1 MAYSS
6 PRHSQ
11 QFYQY
16 DASTPPP
23 PPPKPGRASGTATPS
38 QGPPL
43 PPPPGQASS
52 SGDPQQHSQTQYQ
65 QPGHQVSDQVAVPGP
80 EDGWLPDVLK
90 DKSYVSSCMTKDL
103 HHVLQTPELQHAI
116 IHNPETR
123 HGSLPASTA
132 PLQTLL
138 AQNIG
143 LAESLKQLE
152 AHVRHQRDDVQSRLL
167 AMRALERQWRAKQSE
182 QDEALR
188 EFSPPALYQ
197 RLSAAVGEQEAL
209 CRGLEESFL
218 DGEGFGGGEA
228 VASEREVTDFVRRLR
243 EGRKI
248 AYLRAE
254 RKERWDE
261 GRAARTAH
269 DRPGPHAQAPPS
281 SQFARASSAD
291 TRPLPA
297 SPPRQKASSLASIAI
312 SSFAAFRSQAPQ
324 PAAPPP
330 PFGLQSPPVRR
341 KPLPVDSP
349 IAGRFPVDQFNRPI
363 ATTAAPSLNSS
374 LAPPVTDED
383 LFVPRNLDD
392 NPHGRTPLT
401 ETTPQPAS
409 TSPKSFPVT
418 PTLPDPRHDRPASS
432 IHPHQQSR
440 SDALKAFGI
449 SGIHTRSPTMPNMP
463 LYNTANNVQRPQ
475 PKLDIDGATDDF
487 MDTYSYSPEGDSRSK
502 QNNKPKSPGGGG
514 FTSFFGW
521 NSRAQNGPESAGT
534 GYSERSPNLDSPR
547 FSRSNKAKPIGL
559 DIPAANSMGSYFNIP
574 GTPLLSS
581 SPQMN
586 AHVEELERE
595 LREVSSELAASIQRE
610 MELEDEVERWKA
622 ESSTG
627 ISDNRRTSDYYS
639 DSGTSSVRFP
649 ITDPESKL
657 EELDT
662 QRRKAEQERASLK
675 VRMAERLQEE
685 LRRRRD
691 LEEQV
696 QQLEDQVSNKSRVGS
711 VVEAPQVKELALSLE
726 DAKRRLAEE
735 RQVKENFEDLLTAL
749 REELE
754 KHRNEADNLRDEV
767 VPQLRARLEVLE
779 ADAADTEKLVYES
792 TRMQQEIKQLRSENE
807 SLAKARKQQ
816 LLQQQGQPVQFQSI
830 AEEADITPL
839 SNMRVGL
846 TRSNSLARSSAGLN
860 SKRGSLSRSNSV
872 KDRSGDMSPVGAPA
886 VSNPMKELEEQRD
899 ALHKALKHLLQR
911 QEMQQREFQRR
922 IREVEAERDAALN
935 LTPRRTA
942 FHKEVTGLRR
952 EVDSLRRRADEALE
966 QKWQCEKGLGGLRM
980 DLDRAQQETSSLR
993 DLLREHDITIPEIRI
1008 ENEPMA
1014 LDKAYNEL
1022 RTTHA
1027 LSLARVKQLETSDA
1041 DSLGAASA
1049 ETERTLDLLK
1059 QSISDAEAERDY
1071 AQREAEQY
1079 RQQARALQQSEIEHL
1094 GKEQQLS
1101 RELFAAATRMDEL
1114 SNKIQNQL
1122 TANNALR
1129 GRLTEAI
1136 IRGEQEQQ
1144 KSTDQIVQLEK
1155 RLKAAEDKVMLAQQ
1169 SSEEAIARHEGEVQA
1184 LKEGHT
1190 NHLRRV
1196 KSGLLSPS
1204 AFSPKLPPSPVFAQK
1219 SPRLTVTTSGPAM
1232 TFAEATKTEML
1243 EKRVEELE
1251 KALRDADHEME
1262 EVVGRMN
1269 LAQMEVADLQFE
1281 RDEAMRQTRGLQAEI
1296 LAEREKVKA
1305 LMVTTA

>member
-1 MAYSS
+1 
-6 PRHSQ
+6 
-11 QFYQY
+11 
-16 DASTPPP
+16 
-23 PPPKPGRASGTATPS
+23 
-38 QGPPL
+38 
-43 PPPPGQASS
+43 
-52 SGDPQQHSQTQYQ
+52 
-65 QPGHQVSDQVAVPGP
+65 
-80 EDGWLPDVLK
+80 
-90 DKSYVSSCMTKDL
+90 
-103 HHVLQTPELQHAI
+103 
-116 IHNPETR
+116 
-123 HGSLPASTA
+123 
-132 PLQTLL
+132 
-138 AQNIG
+138 
-143 LAESLKQLE
+143 
-152 AHVRHQRDDVQSRLL
+152 
-167 AMRALERQWRAKQSE
+167 
-182 QDEALR
+182 
-188 EFSPPALYQ
+188 
-197 RLSAAVGEQEAL
+197 
-209 CRGLEESFL
+209 
-218 DGEGFGGGEA
+218 
-228 VASEREVTDFVRRLR
+228 
-243 EGRKI
+243 
-248 AYLRAE
+248 
-254 RKERWDE
+254 
-261 GRAARTAH
+261 
-269 DRPGPHAQAPPS
+269 
-281 SQFARASSAD
+281 
-291 TRPLPA
+291 
-297 SPPRQKASSLASIAI
+297 
-312 SSFAAFRSQAPQ
+312 
-324 PAAPPP
+324 
-330 PFGLQSPPVRR
+330 
-341 KPLPVDSP
+341 
-349 IAGRFPVDQFNRPI
+349 
-363 ATTAAPSLNSS
+363 
-374 LAPPVTDED
+374 
-383 LFVPRNLDD
+383 
-392 NPHGRTPLT
+392 
-401 ETTPQPAS
+401 
-409 TSPKSFPVT
+409 
-418 PTLPDPRHDRPASS
+418 
-432 IHPHQQSR
+432 
-440 SDALKAFGI
+440 
-449 SGIHTRSPTMPNMP
+449 
-463 LYNTANNVQRPQ
+463 
-475 PKLDIDGATDDF
+475 
-487 MDTYSYSPEGDSRSK
+487 
-502 QNNKPKSPGGGG
+502 
-514 FTSFFGW
+514 
-521 NSRAQNGPESAGT
+521 
-534 GYSERSPNLDSPR
+534 
-547 FSRSNKAKPIGL
+547 
-559 DIPAANSMGSYFNIP
+559 
-574 GTPLLSS
+574 
-581 SPQMN
+581 MN

-792 TRMQQEIKQLRSENE
+792 SRMQQEIKQLRSENE

-816 LLQQQGQPVQFQSI
+816 LLQQQQGQPVQFQSI

-952 EVDSLRRRADEALE
+952 EVDSLRRRADDALE

-1101 RELFAAATRMDEL
+1101 KELFAAATRMDEL

-1204 AFSPKLPPSPVFAQK
+1204 AFSPKFPTSPVFAQK

-1281 RDEAMRQTRGLQAEI
+1281 RYVFLHMN
-1296 LAEREKVKA
+1296 
-1305 LMVTTA
+1305 

>member
-1 MAYSS
+1 
-6 PRHSQ
+6 
-11 QFYQY
+11 
-16 DASTPPP
+16 
-23 PPPKPGRASGTATPS
+23 
-38 QGPPL
+38 
-43 PPPPGQASS
+43 
-52 SGDPQQHSQTQYQ
+52 
-65 QPGHQVSDQVAVPGP
+65 
-80 EDGWLPDVLK
+80 
-90 DKSYVSSCMTKDL
+90 
-103 HHVLQTPELQHAI
+103 
-116 IHNPETR
+116 
-123 HGSLPASTA
+123 
-132 PLQTLL
+132 
-138 AQNIG
+138 
-143 LAESLKQLE
+143 
-152 AHVRHQRDDVQSRLL
+152 
-167 AMRALERQWRAKQSE
+167 
-182 QDEALR
+182 
-188 EFSPPALYQ
+188 
-197 RLSAAVGEQEAL
+197 
-209 CRGLEESFL
+209 
-218 DGEGFGGGEA
+218 
-228 VASEREVTDFVRRLR
+228 
-243 EGRKI
+243 
-248 AYLRAE
+248 
-254 RKERWDE
+254 
-261 GRAARTAH
+261 
-269 DRPGPHAQAPPS
+269 
-281 SQFARASSAD
+281 
-291 TRPLPA
+291 
-297 SPPRQKASSLASIAI
+297 
-312 SSFAAFRSQAPQ
+312 
-324 PAAPPP
+324 
-330 PFGLQSPPVRR
+330 
-341 KPLPVDSP
+341 
-349 IAGRFPVDQFNRPI
+349 
-363 ATTAAPSLNSS
+363 
-374 LAPPVTDED
+374 
-383 LFVPRNLDD
+383 
-392 NPHGRTPLT
+392 
-401 ETTPQPAS
+401 
-409 TSPKSFPVT
+409 
-418 PTLPDPRHDRPASS
+418 
-432 IHPHQQSR
+432 
-440 SDALKAFGI
+440 
-449 SGIHTRSPTMPNMP
+449 
-463 LYNTANNVQRPQ
+463 
-475 PKLDIDGATDDF
+475 
-487 MDTYSYSPEGDSRSK
+487 
-502 QNNKPKSPGGGG
+502 
-514 FTSFFGW
+514 
-521 NSRAQNGPESAGT
+521 
-534 GYSERSPNLDSPR
+534 
-547 FSRSNKAKPIGL
+547 
-559 DIPAANSMGSYFNIP
+559 MGSYFNIP

-1281 RDEAMRQTRGLQAEI
+1281 RYVFCR
-1296 LAEREKVKA
+1296 
-1305 LMVTTA
+1305 